1 LSKDLG
7 LARLPSLRTLTT
19 PLSVSCRDCGGSYVF
34 YRNAPDIQRTP
45 PLYCVWCASSHTIVL
60 PFSTDDTSL
69 IVLAQVYNLPL
80 QLTQTLYDLWST
92 RSSLS
97 TFKAFVESPKIAAV
111 IQRYLAAG
119 SPTIPTPEP
128 TPEPEPYVHE
138 PTPEPAYL
146 TTLAISTDD
155 KPIPMYSTCGIC
167 GCEQPNVV
175 LPSGRTCRNLA
186 AYCEPCNLRTR
197 RLSIN
202 G

>member
-1 LSKDLG
+1 MLATATRPQYCPRCHKQCPIADLDYADTLCMDNAALTRQQALDAINHVNTINSHAKSTRSYRYVEDYLSKDLG

-19 PLSVSCRDCGGSYVF
+19 PLQVSCRDCGGSYVF

-97 TFKAFVESPKIAAV
+97 TFKAFVESPDVAKVIARYIEEVAV
-111 IQRYLAAG
+111 
-119 SPTIPTPEP
+119 
-128 TPEPEPYVHE
+128 
-138 PTPEPAYL
+138 
-146 TTLAISTDD
+146 
-155 KPIPMYSTCGIC
+155 
-167 GCEQPNVV
+167 
-175 LPSGRTCRNLA
+175 
-186 AYCEPCNLRTR
+186 
-197 RLSIN
+197 N